1 MKYTNNTIRIN
12 FVFIICIVLLFVLF
26 FGKLYYVGTY
36 DIVEGSNLESIATS
50 RTQTTKTLYAKRG
63 NILDSASN
71 ILAQNV
77 NSYTLI
83 AYLSSS
89 RTEDERY
96 PKHVVDKE
104 TTASKLA
111 EVFLSIND
119 KMTYE
124 YIYERLNVEGKYQV
138 EFGTYGKNLS
148 ELDKQ
153 KIEQL
158 DLPGIDFVKSS
169 KRYYQNGDFASYIIG
184 YAKKDEETGEFKGE
198 LGIEKFCDRYLKGKD
213 GEITYQHDAY
223 GYQLADKVSKNTPAE
238 DGYDVYLTLDKQ
250 VQIFLDNAVSEFNEY
265 DPSWV
270 TLTVADAKTGAII
283 GSSTSPS
290 FNPNKLNIENYN
302 DPLISYTYE
311 PGSTMKIFSFASAI
325 EENLYDGSETYK
337 SGTVEV
343 ADYKIKDWNKVGWG
357 NITYDTGF
365 TYSSNVAAVNL
376 SKRLKKQGLYK
387 YYSNLGFGE
396 KTGIE
401 LANEYK
407 GDIDFE
413 YDTEVASASYG
424 QGITITP
431 IQMIQALTSLT
442 NDGTVLKPYVI
453 EKIVD
458 PNTKEVVYQGGKRE
472 VNKVYSTSTVNKV
485 KELMDLTV
493 NGEDKSATGR
503 VYHTDAVRLIGKTG
517 TANYTNESGSYVTGD
532 YNVIRSFAGIFPK
545 DDPEYIIYVA
555 VKDFHGSSKNMGNIV
570 KKLVE
575 SVAKYKNLDTRIS
588 DKDASKIVTI
598 SNYLNKTIT
607 QATSSLSSIGI
618 SPIIIGNGSR
628 VIKQYPNNNT
638 TTYINSKVLLLTNG
652 NEITMPDITNWSE
665 NEVINFCNL
674 IGLKYNFNNYGY
686 VTSFNIEVGSIIDI
700 ENQILEVNLENIN
713 PNTYNK
719 KESEEHEEENQ

>member
-12 FVFIICIVLLFVLF
+12 FIFIICIVLLFGLF
-26 FGKLYYVGTY
+26 FAKLYYVAMNDT
-36 DIVEGSNLESIATS
+36 VEGSNLKSIAEARST
-50 RTQTTKTLYAKRG
+50 TTKTLYAKRG
-63 NILDSASN
+63 TIYDSASN
-71 ILAQNV
+71 VLAQNV

-104 TTASKLA
+104 MTAHKLA
-111 EVFLSIND
+111 EVFLTIND
-119 KMTYE
+119 KLTYE

-138 EFGTYGKNLS
+138 EFGINGKNLS
-148 ELDKQ
+148 ELDKI
-153 KIEQL
+153 KIEEL

-184 YAKKDEETGEFKGE
+184 YAKKDEETGEMKGE
-198 LGIEKFCDRYLKGKD
+198 LGIEQFCDRYLKGKD
-213 GEITYQHDAY
+213 GEIIYQHDAY
-223 GYQLADKVSKNTPAE
+223 GYQLADKVSKNVPAE
-238 DGYDVYLTLDKQ
+238 DGYNVYLTLDKQ
-250 VQIFLDNAVSEFNEY
+250 IQIFLDNAVSEFNDY
-265 DPSWV
+265 TPSWV
-270 TLTVADAKTGAII
+270 TITVANAKTGAII

-290 FNPNKLNIENYN
+290 FNPNKLDLKNYN
-302 DPLISYTYE
+302 DPLTSYVYE
-311 PGSTMKIFSFASAI
+311 PGSTMKIFSFASAM
-325 EENLYDGSETYK
+325 EENQYQGDETYK

-343 ADYKIKDWNKVGWG
+343 ADYKIKDWNKIGWG

-387 YYSNLGFGE
+387 YYTNLGFGE

-442 NDGTVLKPYVI
+442 NDGTVLKPYII

-458 PNTKEVVYQGGKRE
+458 PNKKEIVYQGGKKE
-472 VNKVYSTSTVNKV
+472 LNKVYSTSTVNKI

-493 NGEDKSATGR
+493 NGEDKAATGK
-503 VYHTDAVRLIGKTG
+503 VYHTDSVRLIGKTG
-517 TANYTNESGSYVTGD
+517 TANYTNENGTYVTGD
-532 YNVIRSFAGIFPK
+532 YNTIRSFAGIFPK
-545 DDPEYIIYVA
+545 DEPEYIIYVA
-555 VKDFHGSSKNMGNIV
+555 VKDFHGSSKNMGKIV

-575 SVAKYKNLDTRIS
+575 SVAKYKNLDQRVS

-598 SNYLNKTIT
+598 GNYINKTVT
-607 QATSSLSSIGI
+607 SATSSLSKLGI
-618 SPIIIGNGSR
+618 TPIIIGNGTR
-628 VIKQYPNNNT
+628 VIKQYPNQT
-638 TTYINSKVLLLTNG
+638 TTYIGSKVFLLTN
-652 NEITMPDITNWSE
+652 NKDITMPDINGWSE
-665 NEVINFCNL
+665 SEVISFCNL

-686 VTSFNIEVGSIIDI
+686 VTSFNIEVDSLIDL
-700 ENQILEVNLENIN
+700 ENQTLEVNLQNIN

-719 KESEEHEEENQ
+719 KESETNEKENQ